1 MPIIDF
7 HTHRTTAEG
16 VITPRC
22 FGIHPWNCAQADLSL
37 LSIQNPEFKEAEIV
51 GECGLDKC
59 CDTPLDTQME
69 FFVRQIEIAEHLHKP
84 LVIHCVRSFNELTE
98 LRRDHRATPWVVHGF
113 TGSTELY
120 TQLTKLDIGVSFGA
134 AILDPQRTKVRETLA
149 AADPY
154 RIFLETDDSGADIH
168 EIYRTAKLITKNDN
182 LEGIIKQHWETLNQT
197 ADN

>member
-1 MPIIDF
+1 
-7 HTHRTTAEG
+7 
-16 VITPRC
+16 
-22 FGIHPWNCAQADLSL
+22 
-37 LSIQNPEFKEAEIV
+37 
-51 GECGLDKC
+51 
-59 CDTPLDTQME
+59 ME

-113 TGSTELY
+113 TGSIELY
-120 TQLTKLDIGVSFGA
+120 TQLTKWDIGVSFGA

-149 AADPY
+149 VADPY

-182 LEGIIKQHWETLNQT
+182 LEGIIKQYWETLNQT